1 MSDDKDAC
9 YEDRMNNMNSSGEDS
24 FWFGL
29 DWISID
35 CSSRGKLKYFCLLLS
50 IVCILRDLDSS
61 DSLTLILY
69 FPLCGSKR

>member
-29 DWISID
+29 DFY
-35 CSSRGKLKYFCLLLS
+35 RL
-50 IVCILRDLDSS
+50 
-61 DSLTLILY
+61 
-69 FPLCGSKR
+69 